1 MSWQGWNRRSLSLL
15 LIASL
20 AFNIGVGATFGA
32 LAYRKYSASDILG
45 QPRDRRGG
53 PGRFGALGRLNLT
66 PDQETQMT
74 EAREKMIE
82 LVRELRQELK
92 QENRVL
98 TELMVAPEPD
108 REAITAQLSRV
119 ASLREQMDRYVVEHF
134 LNTKQLL
141 APEQHEAFN
150 EMIRRAFARGGPG
163 GGGHGG
169 PRGPHKGPGRGRRGR
184 STIDDD

>member
-20 AFNIGVGATFGA
+20 AFNVGVGATFGA
-32 LAYRKYSASDILG
+32 LAYKKHSASDVRG
-45 QPRDRRGG
+45 DRRGG
-53 PGRFGALGRLNLT
+53 PGRFGALERLNLT
-66 PDQETQMT
+66 PDQETQIT

-108 REAITAQLSRV
+108 REAITVQLSRV
-119 ASLREQMDRYVVEHF
+119 ASLREQMDRHVVEHF

-141 APEQHEAFN
+141 APDQHEAFN
-150 EMIRRAFARGGPG
+150 EMICRAFSRGGPG
-163 GGGHGG
+163 RGGHGG
-169 PRGPHKGPGRGRRGR
+169 PRGLHDRPGRGRRGR
-184 STIDDD
+184 SPLGDD